1 MAVSGTYNFNLDI
14 DQVIQ
19 EATEMIGGE
28 QTLGHEPASARRS
41 INLMLKDWQNRG
53 VLLWTT
59 ETTAVT
65 VAASTTTYDLSSS
78 TIDALEVV
86 LNRDSTDLQLER
98 ISPEEYLLIPNK
110 TQTGRP
116 SQYSIRRG
124 RDNPVLSVWPI
135 PENSTDIMKIERISE
150 LQDVDKSAG
159 QNADMPTRFLPP
171 LTCGLAYYMSMKG
184 YTRQFKSKLGYI
196 PYPGT
201 LNVQLTEKKFSEAI
215 SQLSNYEGIKINSFS
230 DGKRT
235 FGWVKCFKSKI
246 NNKID
251 CELILLE
258 RTHHDATIVEFIS
271 KNNIRKSLKIG
282 NKSNVKVKISI
293 LGNFS

>member
-19 EATEMIGGE
+19 EAMEMIGGE
-28 QTLGHEPASARRS
+28 ETLGHEPASARRS

-65 VAASTTTYDLSSS
+65 VVASTTTYDLSSS

-86 LNRDSTDLQLER
+86 LNRDSTDIQLDR
-98 ISPEEYLLIPNK
+98 ISPEEYLIIPNK

-171 LTCGLAYYMSMKG
+171 LTCGLAYYMSMK
-184 YTRQFKSKLGYI
+184 R
-196 PYPGT
+196 PG
-201 LNVQLTEKKFSEAI
+201 VEAGRI
-215 SQLSNYEGIKINSFS
+215 TMLKGNYEELLARAFQEDRERVTMKIVP
-230 DGKRT
+230 KLRY
-235 FGWVKCFKSKI
+235 V
-246 NNKID
+246 
-251 CELILLE
+251 
-258 RTHHDATIVEFIS
+258 
-271 KNNIRKSLKIG
+271 
-282 NKSNVKVKISI
+282 
-293 LGNFS
+293 